1 MISSFFL
8 LIFEIFFG
16 IIIFDFLDKNKKFNI
31 FEKLLSFVAIGIILS
46 NFIILL
52 FSLIFKSLDKG
63 ILFFL
68 FIFLVFYIF
77 NFKKLIFTFKEIISY
92 LSLYFKNKKWSLK
105 ENFYLIFL
113 LIFILV
119 YSYILFNVL
128 SSDKNNDLFAFY
140 PIAWGDNA
148 FHISLIQYF
157 KNNNNFN
164 LNHPLI
170 NGYKLS
176 YHFMIDFISAVFYR
190 LNNNLLFS
198 FRLPMFLFSL
208 ISVLLLFRFS
218 SNILKS
224 KNWALISIILIF
236 LGSGMG
242 FLLFFNESKEI
253 IQSQGIASF
262 FDFLMSSEQTYTQI
276 ENLNGSVLNNIQ
288 WIVPLIS
295 FFTHQR
301 SFSLGFCLFLIIL
314 LSIYYYGKD
323 YNFWRFGLIA
333 GLLPFSHVH
342 TFFSLFIIMSVL
354 LFLNFK
360 NIKEWLKFATFTFLV
375 SFPQLIYLK
384 NLKNFSIKLNFGWT
398 FCSHN
403 NSWFFCDDLNKNLI
417 DVFFYWFKN
426 FGIVFLV
433 WLLFIILFL
442 LTFIF
447 KKNKIKSFFKGKNN
461 LGFFVASIFLFIIPN
476 LFLFQP
482 WNFDNNKILF
492 YWWFLSIIFIILPL
506 FQSLWNL
513 SFSFKFLIIILLI
526 FSTFSGFIDVSKII
540 ILRDRS
546 FYYADKNKENEKAV
560 NWIKNFTEN
569 NALFLTSSDIDAPP
583 IFMAGRRIYLGY
595 EGWIFSEGL
604 DYFEH
609 KENIAKILKGDV
621 SLACKEKI
629 DYLYLDN
636 RLKNQYKDV
645 NEKLLLE
652 KTKLLYQVGE
662 IKILKPICLN

>member
-1 MISSFFL
+1 FFL

-119 YSYILFNVL
+119 YSYILFNFL
-128 SSDKNNDLFAFY
+128 SSDENNDLLAFY
-140 PIAWGDNA
+140 PMAWGDNA

-560 NWIKNFTEN
+560 NWIKNFTED

-604 DYFEH
+604 DYF
-609 KENIAKILKGDV
+609 
-621 SLACKEKI
+621 
-629 DYLYLDN
+629 
-636 RLKNQYKDV
+636 
-645 NEKLLLE
+645 
-652 KTKLLYQVGE
+652 
-662 IKILKPICLN
+662 